1 MSYRFMRIF
10 VMFDLPTE
18 TSENL
23 RNYRKFR
30 KYLIKSGFLMVQE
43 SVYSKLALNQ
53 SVADSVI
60 NSVRKNKP
68 PEGSVQVLTVT
79 ERQYQK
85 METMVGTFNSEVLDT
100 DERLVVL

>member
-60 NSVRKNKP
+60 SSVRKNKP

>member
-30 KYLIKSGFLMVQE
+30 KFLIKSGFLMVQE
-43 SVYSKLALNQ
+43 SVYCKLALNQ
-53 SVADSVI
+53 SVADSII

-85 METMVGTFNSEVLDT
+85 METMVGTFKSEVLDT

>member
-1 MSYRFMRIF
+1 MRIF

-85 METMVGTFNSEVLDT
+85 METMVGTFNSEILDT